1 MFISFFRTILYRRR
15 SLFVFNLP
23 CSFLY
28 VADYAKVDSENG
40 RLFMWTN
47 PRYYKLLQVL
57 EWKRTEANL
66 VRVGGPFAIYS
77 DVASAATVVSTPAI
91 RA

>member
-1 MFISFFRTILYRRR
+1 
-15 SLFVFNLP
+15 
-23 CSFLY
+23 
-28 VADYAKVDSENG
+28 
-40 RLFMWTN
+40 MWTN